1 MLISVLSR
9 GAISTPAMPANMLEI
24 AQASAEIRSAGMPA
38 SSVIRGLSTTPR
50 IASPAAVSRNRA
62 PSRSIAATAT
72 MIWASS
78 SRLNG

>member
-1 MLISVLSR
+1 MLIRVLSR

-24 AQASAEIRSAGMPA
+24 AHASAEMRSAGIPA

-50 IASPAAVSRNRA
+50 IARPTAVSRKIPARISMA
-62 PSRSIAATAT
+62 TTAT
-72 MIWASS
+72 TIWASS